1 MSLQSLQQRFRMAS
15 HGGTQQCK
23 LYLRAPVS
31 PNGTNDATGFEPHH
45 QPSLIRCNIQGDL
58 KMVVLC
64 SNGHP
69 WLGWFGVPPWLRKTF
84 IYSTHIYIYIP
95 IISNDSPMILVI
107 PTWKGLDTPYH
118 HTFDWQ
124 NCYGTPI
131 NQHSFG
137 DRRIAGSL
145 SVWCCRCRWSMKN
158 SRFWA
163 KTSDETL
170 WKWEVNYQVG
180 HWNILLYPLLFGE
193 LLGDWTVENDVQ
205 HVLTIQNNEIRYKLY
220 KWQMMVHWLG

>member
-1 MSLQSLQQRFRMAS
+1 MAS

-58 KMVVLC
+58 KMGVLC

-84 IYSTHIYIYIP
+84 IYSTYIYIYSNYIQWFP
-95 IISNDSPMILVI
+95 NDIGNPYMKRAGYTISPYF
-107 PTWKGLDTPYH
+107 WWAKLD
-118 HTFDWQ
+118 
-124 NCYGTPI
+124 GTPI

-170 WKWEVNYQVG
+170 WKWEVNYQVS

-205 HVLTIQNNEIRYKLY
+205 HVLTIQNNEIYKLY
-220 KWQMMVHWLG
+220 KWQMMVHWLI